1 MFLYFI
7 LQNALLSEAL
17 LLYMELQFSWK
28 TMLTNTKFILLSFM
42 CHSLAIEFKRSDT
55 NSVLGLIHIASQFF
69 TLFNW
74 LSLEIQ
80 INKTC

>member
-55 NSVLGLIHIASQFF
+55 NSVLGTNSYSISIFYTFQLIIFGNS
-69 TLFNW
+69 N
-74 LSLEIQ
+74 
-80 INKTC
+80 